1 MAGDLEDFLRRAAE
15 RRKAKAAQQK
25 QQPQRQAKQPAQQR
39 PAQQRPAQKPP
50 QRRQPEYTDRRAE
63 RIVRPEPEPIPVAE
77 VIEEPTDSL
86 AARKRR
92 LEEAKKAAER
102 AKAEAAKRASS
113 VRSASSQPTSSGT
126 APALTGDFASDLL
139 KMLKHPNGIKQA
151 ILLREILDR
160 PEHRW

>member
-15 RRKAKAAQQK
+15 RRKAKAGQQK
-25 QQPQRQAKQPAQQR
+25 PQPQRPAQQR

-50 QRRQPEYTDRRAE
+50 QRRQPVYTDRRAE
-63 RIVRPEPEPIPVAE
+63 RIVRPEPEPILVAE

-113 VRSASSQPTSSGT
+113 VRSVSSTRPTSSGA

-139 KMLKHPNGIKQA
+139 KMLQHPNGIKQA